1 MRLVA
6 FRKRLYKMY
15 FLRRIT
21 MKKKLYYIICLCSLV
36 SIMLCACNNSVDSIT
51 ETVTFQAT
59 VIEVTGN
66 SILVEPIEGSSE
78 LSSSDQFSIPNKDGL
93 ELQTGNIIEIE
104 YNGDILESYPAQL
117 GEVYNITIVKS

>member
-1 MRLVA
+1 
-6 FRKRLYKMY
+6 
-15 FLRRIT
+15 
-21 MKKKLYYIICLCSLV
+21 MKKKLYYMICLCSLV

>member
-1 MRLVA
+1 MK
-6 FRKRLYKMY
+6 KRLYS
-15 FLRRIT
+15 
-21 MKKKLYYIICLCSLV
+21 IICLCCLV
-36 SIMLCACNNSVDSIT
+36 SIMLCACDNSADGIT
-51 ETVTFQAT
+51 ETITFQAT
-59 VIEVTGN
+59 VIEATNN

-117 GEVYNITIVKS
+117 GEVYNITIVQED

>member
-1 MRLVA
+1 M
-6 FRKRLYKMY
+6 
-15 FLRRIT
+15 IP
-21 MKKKLYYIICLCSLV
+21 
-36 SIMLCACNNSVDSIT
+36 NPIT

-104 YNGDILESYPAQL
+104 YNGDILESHPVPLKKYILYHTLFYCIFQRTYINL
-117 GEVYNITIVKS
+117 KNE